1 MGLLLMSLSAI
12 DHLWQYL
19 WAFQFYD
26 TGFLSN
32 GPSFPI
38 WMAASMRSNPEWN
51 DAPEANN
58 V

>member
-1 MGLLLMSLSAI
+1 MSLSAI